1 MTLGIS
7 LPNQSYKEAM
17 ATGPSSY
24 GSDTIPSGASKLT
37 IACVQLTKDSVV
49 RVFQTATSAATDGQI
64 FEVKYYNSVLFRA
77 TGISGQ
83 FVVGSFTAQQVNTI
97 TPNTAPDAGT
107 FTITYNGQTTTA
119 LDYNASAAD
128 IQAALIAL
136 SNIPASGVIV
146 TGTMATAVT
155 ITFSGT

>member
-1 MTLGIS
+1 
-7 LPNQSYKEAM
+7 
-17 ATGPSSY
+17 
-24 GSDTIPSGASKLT
+24 
-37 IACVQLTKDSVV
+37 
-49 RVFQTATSAATDGQI
+49 
-64 FEVKYYNSVLFRA
+64 
-77 TGISGQ
+77 
-83 FVVGSFTAQQVNTI
+83 
-97 TPNTAPDAGT
+97 DAGT

-155 ITFSGT
+155 ITFSGTMLLVDAPVVTSTSSLTASAVPVTFTVADATNSFTNDVAFDWLVTQF